1 MQQFIA
7 FAVASAALFSAGLIA
22 GQGVSPND
30 ETALASVTA
39 TSAAAQDPA
48 PNDAAPKDSI
58 GTSIAGVPEEMVEKP
73 MPSPIMNASHQ
84 RQEEVTDRCFFSS
97 VDAAVDTAKPV
108 DVAKTQETV
117 PRQNAESLPAI
128 EAADPEA
135 RRQLESLIRRMFPD
149 AKPDTIS
156 VWAEAYDGMDL
167 GEVEFILEQK
177 RAMSGSLD
185 SEIATAMLGTP
196 LGTSSAEALLSPNTM
211 SPITAAQHAVR
222 MNLQSAWSSGYR
234 RTVVIPEAVSN
245 QSLAG
250 IVSSTPRQVTM
261 FRSFETGRLQ
271 PSPIPTH
278 VAIGSKN
285 GALMFCLDG
294 NMFTRRGDFQRLED
308 GRLGLVT
315 STGSYALKDSTPIP
329 ESTTRIEI
337 TPMGEIF
344 YDADGQSNSA
354 GHVGIVELSELNR
367 LQTVDGVF
375 FTSETP
381 MESPATGLEAELTTR
396 HLEMSNVNRSDDS
409 QLLELLNTELP

>member
-1 MQQFIA
+1 MQQFTA
-7 FAVASAALFSAGLIA
+7 FSVASAVLFTAGLIA
-22 GQGVSPND
+22 GQGVSPTD
-30 ETALASVTA
+30 DTALAPVTA
-39 TSAAAQDPA
+39 ASGAAQETA
-48 PNDAAPKDSI
+48 
-58 GTSIAGVPEEMVEKP
+58 PEESIDSAVASVSEETAEKP

-84 RQEEVTDRCFFSS
+84 RQEEVTDRYFFSS
-97 VDAAVDTAKPV
+97 VDSALDT
-108 DVAKTQETV
+108 AKTQETV
-117 PRQNAESLPAI
+117 PEQDAEPSSST
-128 EAADPEA
+128 EATDPET
-135 RRQLESLIRRMFPD
+135 RRQLEALIRRMFPD

-156 VWAEAYDGMDL
+156 VWAEAYEGMDL

-196 LGTSSAEALLSPNTM
+196 LGTPSADSLLSPDTM
-211 SPITAAQHAVR
+211 SPITAAQNAVR

-234 RTVVIPEAVSN
+234 RTVVIPEAVN
-245 QSLAG
+245 NRNFAG

-271 PSPIPTH
+271 PSPVPTH
-278 VAIGSKN
+278 LAICSEN
-285 GALMFCLDG
+285 GALMFCLEG
-294 NMFTRRGDFQRLED
+294 NIFTRRGDFERLED

-315 STGSYALKDSTPIP
+315 SSGSFALKDSMPIP
-329 ESTTRIEI
+329 ESIKSVEI
-337 TPMGEIF
+337 TPMGEIL
-344 YDADGQSNSA
+344 YDANGQPTSA
-354 GHVGIVELSELNR
+354 GRVGIVELSELNR

-381 MESPATGLEAELTTR
+381 MESPATGLEAELTTH

>member
-1 MQQFIA
+1 MQQFLA
-7 FAVASAALFSAGLIA
+7 FAVASAVLFTAGLIA
-22 GQGVSPND
+22 GQGVNPSDDNLPSSGTGANAASEDAASQNAVDSVAIDAFD
-30 ETALASVTA
+30 ET
-39 TSAAAQDPA
+39 P
-48 PNDAAPKDSI
+48 
-58 GTSIAGVPEEMVEKP
+58 EKP

-84 RQEEVTDRCFFSS
+84 QQEEVTDRYFFSS
-97 VDAAVDTAKPV
+97 IDAGSETTNAGKTAPKLDTESAP
-108 DVAKTQETV
+108 A
-117 PRQNAESLPAI
+117 NA
-128 EAADPEA
+128 AAHPEA

-196 LGTSSAEALLSPNTM
+196 LGTASAETLLSPQNL
-211 SPITAAQHAVR
+211 SPIVEAQNAIR
-222 MNLQSAWSSGYR
+222 MNLQCAWSSGYR
-234 RTVVIPEAVSN
+234 RMVVIPEAVNN

-250 IVSSTPRQVTM
+250 VVSSTPRQVTM

-271 PSPIPTH
+271 PSPVPTH

-285 GALMFCLDG
+285 GALMFCLEG
-294 NMFTRRGDFQRLED
+294 NMYTRRGDFQRLAD

-315 STGSYALKDSTPIP
+315 STGSFALKDSTPIP
-329 ESTTRIEI
+329 ESTTTPEI

-344 YDADGQSNSA
+344 YDAGGQPTSA

-381 MESPATGLEAELTTR
+381 MQSPVEALQAELVI
-396 HLEMSNVNRSDDS
+396 HSLELSNVNRSDDT